1 MQHQRHDGM
10 FEAFFPIVHNII
22 DKHLTAPCR
31 IHLSVILPDIF
42 GFCPT
47 ECISAKDW
55 GETPT
60 NLPPNA
66 PPPPPQTLPVVTP
79 LLMMSDIIR
88 RLSAE
93 KNRVVCAWL
102 KILPRSWAGLPVTV
116 NTNFIYRL
124 VEAKTKKHADPMKEA
139 LKKWQKEKRLRQIQE
154 KKTKKEPFRPV
165 SNVSRQLSEFQ
176 HSFQNNNNQ
185 MNTSKIQT
193 NDVIHHKVVASVQN
207 AQKNV
212 SLNMGHQ
219 FMFT

>member
-1 MQHQRHDGM
+1 MQRQLHDGM

-22 DKHLTAPCR
+22 GKHLTAPWR
-31 IHLSVILPDIF
+31 IHLSVILPDF
-42 GFCPT
+42 LWFLSDGMYLNQRLGGDTPNPAPHKPPCSYAPVDDVRYKSAF
-47 ECISAKDW
+47 ISRKKSRC
-55 GETPT
+55 
-60 NLPPNA
+60 
-66 PPPPPQTLPVVTP
+66 V
-79 LLMMSDIIR
+79 R
-88 RLSAE
+88 
-93 KNRVVCAWL
+93 AWL

-116 NTNFIYRL
+116 YPNFMYRL
-124 VEAKTKKHADPMKEA
+124 VEAKNKKRADPMKEA

-185 MNTSKIQT
+185 MNTSKIKT

-219 FMFT
+219 FMLR